1 MLWLFNCRNLTCQ
14 ENEHVTAYLQERSR
28 KLMTKKNARNDTAR
42 YCTALLMT
50 HHRSG
55 VRVIG
60 LKWEYNFFLLPVFAD
75 ALTERL
81 EFLHEAIRC
90 HGECKW
96 HIIIDSAASRFGIE
110 QDPTTGRTAAAK
122 LGIELRYMLFLIS
135 LPIIYSFCWNRF
147 IFR

>member
-1 MLWLFNCRNLTCQ
+1 MLWLFNCRNLICQ
-14 ENEHVTAYLQERSR
+14 ENEHATAYLQERSR
-28 KLMTKKNARNDTAR
+28 KLVTKKNARNDTAR

-81 EFLHEAIRC
+81 EFLREAIRC

-135 LPIIYSFCWNRF
+135 LSIIYSFLCNRF
-147 IFR
+147 TFR